1 MADAVTYGTCWRA
14 NMEPYLT
21 VCGKTGTA
29 ENPHG
34 EDHSLF
40 IGFAPKDDP
49 KVAIAVIVENGGF
62 GALNAVPIGRLMMQ
76 KYLMG
81 EIMPQDQVLEKT
93 IANRVILPFAY
104 RRNAFAQHMDTTV
117 TQVRNVQKN

>member
-1 MADAVTYGTCWRA
+1 
-14 NMEPYLT
+14 MEPYVT
-21 VCGKTGTA
+21 VCGKTGTS

-49 KVAIAVIVENGGF
+49 QVAIAVIVETGGY
-62 GALNAVPIGRLMMQ
+62 GATNAVPIARLMVQ

-81 EIMPQDQVLEKT
+81 EIMLQDQSLEKT
-93 IANRVILPFAY
+93 MASRVILPYIY
-104 RRNAFAQHMDTTV
+104 RRNAPVQRIDSTAIQMRDV
-117 TQVRNVQKN
+117 QRN

>member
-1 MADAVTYGTCWRA
+1 
-14 NMEPYLT
+14 MEPHIT

-34 EDHSLF
+34 ADHSLF
-40 IGFAPKDDP
+40 IGFAPKDNP

-62 GALNAVPIGRLMMQ
+62 GATNAVPIGRLMLQ

-81 EIMPQDQVLEKT
+81 EIMDQDLYLEQA
-93 IANRVILPFAY
+93 IAERVILPFIY
-104 RRNAFAQHMDTTV
+104 KKNVLTSSNLSVDTPE
-117 TQVRNVQKN
+117 

>member
-1 MADAVTYGTCWRA
+1 
-14 NMEPYLT
+14 MEPYFT

-49 KVAIAVIVENGGF
+49 QVAIAVIVENGGF
-62 GALNAVPIGRLMMQ
+62 GATNAVPIGRLMMQ

-81 EIMPQDQVLEKT
+81 EIMPQDKVLEET

-104 RRNAFAQHMDTTV
+104 RKTTPVQRVDTTAIKE
-117 TQVRNVQKN
+117 RDVQRD